1 MQLISARVTNFK
13 CVIDSGDV
21 EFEQAVTCLVGQNEA
36 GKSAFLRALSYI
48 MPVDGSPP
56 AFEIDA
62 DWPKAIPMPA
72 DGDLGEHA
80 VVAATFHLDEGDRAV
95 VVDAFGCDVLAG
107 NILTLRRMY
116 DGALEWDADFDRDAL
131 FASAQASVREAGI
144 EFPTIR
150 DATSLEA
157 LMAGLG
163 DETEPE
169 VMAARD
175 ALSDS
180 PALGA
185 DEALARVL
193 DHRVPRFLYFDQY
206 SELEP
211 AFNMT
216 EIWSRANE
224 GRLEASDRT
233 VLALLRLGGVDGDS
247 LVQTESQERRRHGLE
262 SASGE
267 VTRYLASNWSQNPDI
282 RVEFDALDTV
292 PGSALEAQRQPG
304 GIAVRVFDSSAPG
317 ARSVSLKER
326 SSGFNWFFSFCAQYL
341 AINTGSE
348 GHHRLVLL
356 LDEPGLH
363 LHASAQNDL
372 LHLLSSQLASH
383 HQVVFTTHSPFMINP
398 DAFDTVRTV
407 VRDNAGTTVSA
418 DALLVGDKAALPL
431 QAALGYSLSQTLFVG
446 ANILLVEG
454 PADLRFIQVMRHL
467 LDAGGRTSL
476 DPRWIVVPV
485 GGKDKMPS
493 FVALFG
499 RQLNCAALADGT
511 IDDHKRLG
519 DCIERNV
526 VDRSHIFLMG
536 DYVDRSHASIED
548 MFGDRVY
555 LGFAHKALGL
565 SSRAVP
571 KGSDSIVRRL
581 SRSSGAGRPRFNHD
595 APARE
600 LERTPDKYLAKMS
613 EEDLSRWERLFGNLN
628 RLIT

>member
-1 MQLISARVTNFK
+1 MQLISARVKNFK
-13 CVIDSGDV
+13 CVIDSGEV
-21 EFEQAVTCLVGQNEA
+21 EFEKAVTCLVGQNEA
-36 GKSAFLRALSYI
+36 GKSAFLRALSYL
-48 MPVDGSPP
+48 MPADGAPP

-62 DWPKAIPMPA
+62 DWPKAVPMPA
-72 DGDLGEHA
+72 DGELGDHAAVEATFQLDEEDRAA
-80 VVAATFHLDEGDRAV
+80 VVDV
-95 VVDAFGCDVLAG
+95 FGCDVLEG
-107 NILTLRRMY
+107 DVLTLRRMY
-116 DGALEWDADFDRDAL
+116 DGALEWGADFDPKALFVSAQSSVRDAG
-131 FASAQASVREAGI
+131 V

-150 DATSLEA
+150 DAKSLEG
-157 LMAGLG
+157 LLAGLG
-163 DETEPE
+163 DESEPQ

-175 ALSDS
+175 ALSDA

-185 DEALARVL
+185 DDALARAL
-193 DHRVPRFLYFDQY
+193 DHRVPRFLYFDRY
-206 SELEP
+206 SELQPE
-211 AFNMT
+211 FNMT
-216 EIWSRANE
+216 EILNRRSE
-224 GRLEASDRT
+224 GRLASGDRT

-247 LVQTESQERRRHGLE
+247 LVQTESQERRRHALE

-267 VTRYLASNWSQNPDI
+267 VTGYLSRNWSQNPDI

-304 GIAVRVFDSSAPG
+304 GIEVRVFDSSAPG

-348 GHHRLVLL
+348 GHHPLVLL

-372 LHLLSSQLASH
+372 LHLLSSQLAGH
-383 HQVVFTTHSPFMINP
+383 HQVIFSTHSPFMIDP
-398 DAFDTVRTV
+398 DAFETVRTV
-407 VRDNAGTTVSA
+407 VRDDAGTTVSA
-418 DALLVGDKAALPL
+418 DALIVGDKAALPL

-467 LDAGGRTSL
+467 LDARGRTSL

-493 FVALFG
+493 FVALFA
-499 RQLNCAALADGT
+499 RQLNCAVLADGT
-511 IDDHKRLG
+511 IDDHKRLE
-519 DCIERNV
+519 DCIKRGIVERPHV
-526 VDRSHIFLMG
+526 LLVG

-548 MFGDRVY
+548 LFGDRIY
-555 LGFAHKALGL
+555 MGFAHKALNR

-581 SRSSGAGRPRFNHD
+581 SRASGSGRVRFNHD

-613 EEDLSRWERLFGNLN
+613 EDDLARWERLFGDLN
-628 RLIT
+628 ALIT